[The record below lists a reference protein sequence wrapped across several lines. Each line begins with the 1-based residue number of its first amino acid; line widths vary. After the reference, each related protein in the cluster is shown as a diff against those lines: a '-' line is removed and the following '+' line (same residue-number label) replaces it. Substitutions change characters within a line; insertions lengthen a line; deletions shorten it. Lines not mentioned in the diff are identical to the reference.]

1 VRGAVVVVTQDA
13 LFFTGDLRANLDPF
27 GEFSDGEL
35 SAALG
40 AVGFSQGGAG
50 AALELGAP
58 VGERG
63 AGLSAGQ
70 AQLVSLAR
78 ALLRRPRLL
87 VLDEATASLDIAAE
101 EVVLRALRRGAF
113 EGVSCLVIAHRL
125 QCVVECDAVVVME
138 GGEVVEAGAPWDLLE
153 GGGGGGAFA
162 ALVAAAP
169 ASVQQGLRDRAR
181 HVALG

>member
-1 VRGAVVVVTQDA
+1 
-13 LFFTGDLRANLDPF
+13 
-27 GEFSDGEL
+27 
-35 SAALG
+35 
-40 AVGFSQGGAG
+40 VGFTQGGAA

-70 AQLVSLAR
+70 CQLVSLAR
-78 ALLRRPRLL
+78 ALLRAPRLL
-87 VLDEATASLDIAAE
+87 VLDEATASLDPAAE
-101 EVVLRALRRGAF
+101 EVVLGALRRGAF
-113 EGVSCLVIAHRL
+113 AGVSCLVIAHRL

-138 GGEVVEAGAPWDLLE
+138 GGEVVEAGAPWALLE
-153 GGGGGGAFA
+153 RGGGGGGGGGAFA

-181 HVALG
+181 HVAQG